1 MAHWKRVFAA
11 LTAWLVLAAGSDA
24 QQLKVIGYNVES
36 GGAKPEVVKVRIE
49 EADGIDLWG
58 LSEVQNDAAAATFQ
72 TAAEVGEMGSPMFK
86 RIVGTTGGAD
96 RLVILYNETRLEKL
110 SHEELHGINPGGSFR
125 SPLVARFRIRDGKQE
140 LLFMVNHLA
149 RGNASARHK
158 QAQLLNQWAKAQTLP
173 LVAVGDWN
181 FDWGVIDGDVHHD
194 KGYDN
199 LIANDVFRWVRPPI
213 LVKTQD
219 SGHNSVLDFVFVV
232 GAAKSWLGSSEII
245 VKQGDFPNNAETS
258 DHRPVMA
265 TFQVGAVTPLPPVV
279 TRAAILERIHL
290 LEAELAKLKQL
301 VQQLPPD

>member
-1 MAHWKRVFAA
+1 MAHWKHVFAA
-11 LTAWLVLAAGSDA
+11 LTAWLVLAASSDA

-36 GGAKPEVVKVRIE
+36 GGAKPDVVKVRIE

-58 LSEVQNDAAAATFQ
+58 LSEVQNDAAAAIFQ
-72 TAAEVGEMGSPMFK
+72 AAAGVGETGSPVFK

-96 RLVILYNETRLEKL
+96 RLAILFNETRLEKL
-110 SHEELHGINPGGSFR
+110 SHEELHGINPGGNFR
-125 SPLVARFRIRDGKQE
+125 SPLVARFRIRDSKQE

-158 QAQLLNQWAKAQTLP
+158 QAELLNLWAKSQTLP

-181 FDWGVIDGDVHHD
+181 FDWGVVDGDVNRD
-194 KGYDN
+194 KGYDL
-199 LIANDVFRWVRPPI
+199 LIANDVFRWVRPPN

-219 SGHNSVLDFVFVV
+219 SAHNSVLDFVFVV

-245 VKQGDFPNNAETS
+245 VKQGDFPDNADTS
-258 DHRPVMA
+258 DHRPVLG
-265 TFQVGAVTPLPPVV
+265 TFQIGAAIPAPPVV
-279 TRAAILERIHL
+279 TRAAILERIQL

-301 VQQLPPD
+301 VQQLPP